1 MATITYTVTV
11 ANPGSGNVY
20 YIDGSPNPTL
30 SFSKGNTY
38 VFDLSDSSNSGHPLR
53 FKDGAGSSY
62 STGVTVTN
70 TPGTAGAK
78 VEIVVGA
85 ATPSSLRYYCTVHG
99 DSMGNT
105 ITVAFDVA
113 YSALYGS
120 GEYGKALYGIASG
133 VAVLSGVSAA
143 GSIAPVQITGFEIDL
158 EENLDS
164 VTATISVGTI
174 KPNLTISILG
184 VSATGQQ
191 NSIVISRAKTL
202 TGVSLTGSIGSLA
215 LSNTTTLS
223 GVQATGTA
231 DSLEEVFV
239 VEKLTGVQGTTAVNL
254 PAPSNAITAFDPDN
268 FSRARAIR
276 LVEVQSS
283 RRAA

>member
-1 MATITYTVTV
+1 MATITYTITVAQSGGINVYYVDGV
-11 ANPGSGNVY
+11 ANPA
-20 YIDGSPNPTL
+20 L

-53 FKDGAGSSY
+53 FKDDAGSSY

-99 DSMGNT
+99 NGMGNT
-105 ITVAFDVA
+105 IAVAFDAA

-120 GEYGKALYGIASG
+120 GEYGKALYGVAAGIASL
-133 VAVLSGVSAA
+133 AGVSAT

-164 VTATISVGTI
+164 VAATVSLGTI
-174 KPNLTISILG
+174 KPNWTIPIAG

-191 NSIVISRAKTL
+191 NSIVISRTQTL
-202 TGVSLTGSIGSLA
+202 TGISLTGSVGSL
-215 LSNTTTLS
+215 
-223 GVQATGTA
+223 G
-231 DSLEEVFV
+231 
-239 VEKLTGVQGTTAVNL
+239 
-254 PAPSNAITAFDPDN
+254 
-268 FSRARAIR
+268 
-276 LVEVQSS
+276 
-283 RRAA
+283 